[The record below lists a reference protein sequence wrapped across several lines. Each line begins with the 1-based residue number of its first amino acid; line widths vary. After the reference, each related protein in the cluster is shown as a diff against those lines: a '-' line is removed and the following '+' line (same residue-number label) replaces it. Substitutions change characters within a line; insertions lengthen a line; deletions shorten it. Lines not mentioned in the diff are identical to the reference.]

1 MRKTLQ
7 STVSDADVLH
17 DTFAIPLEPD
27 LYADHIGL
35 AMISGRLG
43 LFVLDLATGIMDC
56 TAQCRTN
63 FGWPPDTALDYAT
76 FVSMIHEAD
85 RSHVLDAVE
94 EALSQHTEYKAQYR
108 ITTPHSETRWI
119 VARGRA
125 IYDQNGTA
133 VKVIGV
139 TQDITEQQETLNA
152 LRASEE
158 TVRERERRLR
168 VLYELTSRT
177 DMAYSDKV
185 DQLLSTCREWLG
197 METAILANVDCEAGV
212 YQVAH
217 VIPANGAL
225 TAGFACSIEDT
236 FCSMTIEQN
245 VNDPPMTV
253 EHAAR
258 NERCRDLLA
267 HTGFGFESCIA
278 AVVRAG
284 GRIWG
289 TLAFLS
295 TVPRHEP
302 FTKFDSDIVRLAA
315 QWVGSEIARQEAVDA
330 LRATAIRQRR
340 FVREMLLIVTEGRLR
355 LCDSAAELPEAV
367 PPAFEEVALTVD
379 TLHLLRRQI
388 TVAGEI
394 LSLTTDR
401 VQDLMTAAG
410 EASMNAVK
418 HGGGGQ
424 GSIRIDRDG
433 ESVMVWIVDQGKGI
447 REEDLHRATLE
458 KGWSGAGSLGHGFYL
473 MLRTADRVYLLTG
486 PEGTTVVLEMR
497 RTPPPPAWFEHA
509 GV

>member
-7 STVSDADVLH
+7 STVSHADVLH

-35 AMISGRLG
+35 AMVSGRLG

-63 FGWPPDTALDYAT
+63 FDWPPNTPLDYAT
-76 FVSMIHEAD
+76 FISMIHESD
-85 RSHVLDAVE
+85 RPQVLAAVD
-94 EALSQHTEYKAQYR
+94 EALALHTEYKAQYR
-108 ITTPHSETRWI
+108 IATPGSQTRWI
-119 VARGRA
+119 VARGRFL
-125 IYDQNGTA
+125 YDPAGTP
-133 VKVIGV
+133 VKMIGV

-168 VLYELTSRT
+168 ILYELTSRT
-177 DMAYSDKV
+177 DMGYADKV
-185 DQLLSTCREWLG
+185 DHLLSTCLEWLG
-197 METAILANVDCEAGV
+197 METAILARVDCEAGA

-217 VIPANGAL
+217 IVPAHGAL
-225 TAGFACSIEDT
+225 VAGFTCSLDGT

-253 EHAAR
+253 EHAAK
-258 NERCRDLLA
+258 NDRCRDLLA
-267 HTGFGFESCIA
+267 HSYYGFESCIA

-284 GRIWG
+284 GHIWG

-315 QWVGSEIARQEAVDA
+315 QWAGGEIARQEAVDA
-330 LRATAIRQRR
+330 LRATAVRQRR

-355 LCDSAAELPEAV
+355 LCDSVDELPEAI
-367 PPAFEEVALTVD
+367 PPSFEEVPLAFD
-379 TLHLLRRQI
+379 TLHILRKQV
-388 TVAGEI
+388 TAAGEI
-394 LSLTTDR
+394 LSLPQDR
-401 VQDLMTAAG
+401 IQDLMTATG

-418 HGGGGQ
+418 HGGGGR
-424 GSIRIDRDG
+424 GSIQIHRDA
-433 ESVMVWIVDQGKGI
+433 ETVMVWIADQGKGI